1 MAKEIPYSKIDPREL
16 KDLEAEFG
24 RTLTPELAQCL
35 IRYRINRDAI
45 ELMMRTGAGAG
56 SLSAAGLCE
65 LSIETGPAAESKDAS
80 SEDES
85 NEKPLRSARRLARG
99 ARHTDSRAAR
109 KAVA

>member
-1 MAKEIPYSKIDPREL
+1 MPKEIPYSKIDPREM

-45 ELMMRTGAGAG
+45 ELMLSRELAPGSFSTGEISEMKPAKRGPKSG
-56 SLSAAGLCE
+56 EDPRSEESLKSRQ
-65 LSIETGPAAESKDAS
+65 PAA
-80 SEDES
+80 
-85 NEKPLRSARRLARG
+85 RR
-99 ARHTDSRAAR
+99 AR